1 MQKLDLLK
9 LLIYARGLTKWD
21 NESVPSKTHLQK
33 EMFLLLNET
42 VFQKVDGYKFVPHYY
57 GPFSRELDNDLNDLV
72 VTGLVNDSDGF
83 TLTPEGFKDAQD
95 LWNNQDQT
103 RKAALTRIKEKYNRL
118 NSEKLLEYV
127 YGKYKKY
134 TVKSAVIL
142 DNLYNYFNSFA
153 LENNITID
161 DLDSAFNRIRHPVNE
176 SRN

>member
-9 LLIYARGLTKWD
+9 LLIYARGLTMRD

-33 EMFLLLNET
+33 EMFLLLKET

-72 VTGLVNDSDGF
+72 VSGLVNDSDGF
-83 TLTPEGFKDAQD
+83 TLTPEGFKNAQA

-103 RKAALTRIKEKYNRL
+103 RKAALLRIKEKYNRL

-127 YGKYKKY
+127 YEKYKKY

-142 DNLYNYFNSFA
+142 DNLYNYFDSFA
-153 LENNITID
+153 LENNITIE